1 MAELFVKQAKEYSES
16 RPTYPQQLFD
26 FIASKT
32 PSHNLAWDVGTGTGQ
47 AALSLAAIYDNVIAT
62 DTSPAQLELAAPHPN
77 ITYRCTTAAVTMDEL
92 HTKVGSQST
101 FDLVAVAQAM
111 HWFDR
116 PAFYDRAKWLLKK
129 PGGVLAAWCYTTPE
143 VDAAVDAVFH
153 RFYTVDSRPYWDSA
167 RGLVDRKYETVE
179 FPFEPVDGLEDTG
192 PVRFNAEKEMD
203 LEGFFTYLRSWSA
216 YQTAKE
222 KGVELL
228 TGEVIDRF
236 TAAWSRDGVT
246 QKTVVFPVYLRV
258 GKVGSS

>member
-26 FIASKT
+26 FIASK
-32 PSHNLAWDVGTGTGQ
+32 SISNDLAWDVGTGTGQ
-47 AALSLAAIYDNVIAT
+47 AALSLAAIYNNVITT

-77 ITYRCTTAAVTMDEL
+77 ITYRCTTTVVAMDEL
-92 HTKVGSQST
+92 QTKVGSQST

-111 HWFDR
+111 QWFDR
-116 PAFYDRAKWLLKK
+116 LAFYDRAKWLLKK

-143 VDAAVDAVFH
+143 VVATIDAVFH
-153 RFYTVDSRPYWDSA
+153 IFYTVDSQPYWDSA
-167 RGLVDRKYETVE
+167 RGACGRKYETAE
-179 FPFEPVDGLEDTG
+179 FPFEPVDGHKDTW
-192 PVRFNAEKEMD
+192 PVPFNAEKEMD

-228 TGEVIDRF
+228 TGDVVDRF
-236 TAAWSRDGVT
+236 TAAWSGDGVT
-246 QKTVVFPVYLRV
+246 RKTKVFPVYLRI